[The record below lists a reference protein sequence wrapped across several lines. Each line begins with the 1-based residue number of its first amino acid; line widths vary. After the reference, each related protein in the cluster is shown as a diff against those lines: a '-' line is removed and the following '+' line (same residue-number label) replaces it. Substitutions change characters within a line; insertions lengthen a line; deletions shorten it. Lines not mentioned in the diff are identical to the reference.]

1 MIRLEAAVI
10 DTYIAD
16 DKSVLTP
23 DVGGKGNTQTFTDAV
38 CKRL

>member
-1 MIRLEAAVI
+1 LEAAVI

-23 DVGGKGNTQTFTDAV
+23 DVGGSGNTHTFTEAV
-38 CKRL
+38 CSRL